1 MGAEDAMGAG
11 SDTGGMGTGVDSGA
25 TVVLRKKIDAK
36 AKPELARAAQ
46 AAKRTGGSTFSQS
59 QMPSPAL
66 SAEAVSDNTVLT
78 WDPKERVDIQG
89 PRQRSR

>member
-1 MGAEDAMGAG
+1 MGAVGAG
-11 SDTGGMGTGVDSGA
+11 RDTGGAGTGVDSGSA
-25 TVVLRKKIDAK
+25 AVLRKKTDAR

-78 WDPKERVDIQG
+78 RDPEERVDIQG
-89 PRQRSR
+89 PSQRSQ

>member
-1 MGAEDAMGAG
+1 MGSGI
-11 SDTGGMGTGVDSGA
+11 DTGGTGTGVDSGA
-25 TVVLRKKIDAK
+25 DAVLRKKIDAK
-36 AKPELARAAQ
+36 AKTELQRAAQ

-78 WDPKERVDIQG
+78 REPEERVDIQG
-89 PRQRSR
+89 PRQRPR